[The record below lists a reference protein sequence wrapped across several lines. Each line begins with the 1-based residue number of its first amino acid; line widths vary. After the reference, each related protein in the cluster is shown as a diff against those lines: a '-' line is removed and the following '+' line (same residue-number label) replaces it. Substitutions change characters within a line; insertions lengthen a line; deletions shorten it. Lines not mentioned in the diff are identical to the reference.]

1 MSGNSNGTS
10 AELQPNKNTED
21 INFRKNKEN
30 MSNEEQYQKKKNKN
44 RVNHGLTVLT
54 DHQKSFQTVDS
65 EWILMVNNM
74 KRKNIKRPFMED

>member
-30 MSNEEQYQKKKNKN
+30 MSNEEQI
-44 RVNHGLTVLT
+44 
-54 DHQKSFQTVDS
+54 S
-65 EWILMVNNM
+65 E
-74 KRKNIKRPFMED
+74 KEE